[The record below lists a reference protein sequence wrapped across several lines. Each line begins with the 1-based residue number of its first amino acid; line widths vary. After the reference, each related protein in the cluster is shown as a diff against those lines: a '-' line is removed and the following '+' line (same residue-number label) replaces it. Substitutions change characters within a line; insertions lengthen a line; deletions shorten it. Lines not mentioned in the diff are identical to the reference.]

1 MDDILSWI
9 LAVLVILAYTIPMV
23 LGFLFTV
30 GTIGSAIWAIVD
42 MPVFMSFKG
51 KIKRGFR
58 VSSKSLTIEQMR
70 FLKNLSGNIIE
81 YKDNLIENGISAF
94 IIKQDSEV
102 LIHAKQWYGFRWR
115 RSWPFVG
122 YVNLS
127 IPDPIV
133 EFRSSLPFHLFLVCL
148 AFSIIL
154 LPFIIG
160 MWVFSFNMERQT
172 IENFL
177 QDKVKSTLSQKES
190 KVS

>member
-1 MDDILSWI
+1 M
-9 LAVLVILAYTIPMV
+9 
-23 LGFLFTV
+23 GFN
-30 GTIGSAIWAIVD
+30 
-42 MPVFMSFKG
+42 G
-51 KIKRGFR
+51 KIKRGFK
-58 VSSKSLTIEQMR
+58 VSSKSLTIEQIF

-81 YKDNLIENGISAF
+81 HKDSLIGNDISAF
-94 IIKQDSEV
+94 IMKQDNEV

-127 IPDPIV
+127 FPNPV
-133 EFRSSLPFHLFLVCL
+133 LEFRSSLPFHLFLVCL

-160 MWVFSFNMERQT
+160 LWVFSFNMERQT

-177 QDKVKSTLSQKES
+177 QDKVKATLSQKENI
-190 KVS
+190 VS